1 MVQYDVKESNSVS
14 VYSSNSNDA
23 NSFSVWHKGL
33 DHLSD
38 SVHKCISV
46 QFPFIP
52 IENNKIPCHICHFAK
67 QRKMPFHNS
76 SSQSTSIFEL
86 LHADIWGA
94 YPIASV
100 LGHKYFLTLVDDYS
114 SFTWV
119 ILMKNKDETQPLIF
133 LLTLKMFHFKVCF
146 RPMNVLG
153 QPWSCVSYPSSSEV
167 VWMFGTYLLS
177 LSNFQ
182 AWPMW
187 YTWSSLLGDITRL
200 SI

>member
-1 MVQYDVKESNSVS
+1 MVQYDVKDSNSVS

-146 RPMNVLG
+146 RPMNVLAS
-153 QPWSCVSYPSSSEV
+153 PDRVCPTLLHLKS
-167 VWMFGTYLLS
+167 FGCLAHTS
-177 LSNFQ
+177 FHS
-182 AWPMW
+182 PI
-187 YTWSSLLGDITRL
+187 SKLGLCDIHGPACWGI
-200 SI
+200 SPD

>member
-1 MVQYDVKESNSVS
+1 MMQIPFQFGIKDLTISLIQFSFHSFPLRIIKYLVTFVTLPNKEKCLFIIAPVNQQ
-14 VYSSNSNDA
+14 VY
-23 NSFSVWHKGL
+23 
-33 DHLSD
+33 LS
-38 SVHKCISV
+38 CCMQIYG
-46 QFPFIP
+46 
-52 IENNKIPCHICHFAK
+52 
-67 QRKMPFHNS
+67 
-76 SSQSTSIFEL
+76 
-86 LHADIWGA
+86 GA

-187 YTWSSLLGDITRL
+187 YTWSSLWGDITRL